1 MANQVQNVLYIKT
14 QTNKELKDFLTAIKS
29 NKEVIDFNS
38 IVPMPISIKNTEE
51 GSKSNNALG
60 YYLTL
65 QNQLDKV
72 KEFCPFFNME
82 QCLQQYNK
90 DELLQIGE
98 TLYNN
103 FCNYN
108 AFTWYDWSHKNWGT
122 KWNAYHTELSETTDT
137 SASIY
142 FTTNYTSVEK
152 LISKLVELYPNI
164 EFTYKSASDEI
175 ACGCV
180 LGEMIDDDFIIS
192 YLTPQSN
199 DALELYAEVWG
210 LDIELFYLD
219 DNEEW
224 HYSDWEEEEIDED
237 LDDELEEIE

>member
-38 IVPMPISIKNTEE
+38 IVPMPVSIKNTEE
-51 GSKSNNALG
+51 GSKS
-60 YYLTL
+60 
-65 QNQLDKV
+65 
-72 KEFCPFFNME
+72 
-82 QCLQQYNK
+82 
-90 DELLQIGE
+90 
-98 TLYNN
+98 
-103 FCNYN
+103 
-108 AFTWYDWSHKNWGT
+108 WSHKNWGT